1 MNRRDFAKAL
11 AAAGAFGGTLSS
23 TAWAKTEAPPS
34 TPAMA
39 AGPRKHVIVDPERLH
54 QLQQAFLDLR
64 FGMFIHLNMA
74 TFEERE
80 WGDPL
85 LSPMLFNPAHLDTD
99 QWARAAK
106 SANMGYACLTTKH
119 HDGFCLWPTKTG
131 SANVMQSSFPH
142 DVVRRYVD
150 SFRKAGLKVCLYFSI
165 LDLRQD
171 IRARTLTPEKLA
183 LIKAQITELLTGYG
197 PLTALILDGW
207 NASWSRISYGELAYR
222 EIYDLVKSLQP
233 DCLLTDHNAGSYPGT
248 ALYYT
253 DIKQYEQHAGQK
265 IPANSPVPSQSGTT
279 LQSDWFWKKSY
290 PTSEL
295 ASAKTIV
302 DEWLVPFNENH
313 CNLILN
319 VAPNRDGRFDDNA
332 VARLAQIG
340 SLWKNTGPAAPIAR
354 SVTITTPDL
363 AAGKPA
369 WASAS
374 DEAVGPDLA
383 FDNNFRTYWLADKG
397 KTEGWI
403 EIRSS
408 EPLSFNTVSIVEP
421 LHADDYGD
429 ASRITG
435 YKVEIEQGAGWTT
448 IASGTTP
455 VHYQFHELAR
465 VTAHRVRLTVTGRQ
479 PGITELGLYDEPRA
493 G

>member
-1 MNRRDFAKAL
+1 LNRREFAKAL
-11 AAAGAFGGTLSS
+11 AAAGAFSS
-23 TAWAKTEAPPS
+23 GLW
-34 TPAMA
+34 PAVRTMA
-39 AGPRKHVIVDPERLH
+39 ATPSPVARDHVAVDPDRLLA
-54 QLQQAFLDLR
+54 LQQAFLDLR
-64 FGMFIHLNMA
+64 FGMFIHLNLA

-80 WGDPL
+80 WGDPT
-85 LSPMLFNPAHLDTD
+85 LSPKLFDPKHLDTE

-106 SANMGYACLTTKH
+106 SAHMGYACLTTKH
-119 HDGFCLWPTKTG
+119 HDGFCLWPTRTG
-131 SANVMQSSFPH
+131 SANVMQSSYPH
-142 DVVRRYVD
+142 DIVRRYVD

-171 IRARTLTPEKLA
+171 IRARTVTPEKIA
-183 LIKAQITELLTGYG
+183 LIKAQITELLTNYG

-207 NASWSRISYGELAYR
+207 NASWSRISYAELPYR

-265 IPANSPVPSQSGTT
+265 IPSDSPVPSQSGTT
-279 LQSDWFWKKSY
+279 LQSDWFWKKAY

-302 DEWLVPFNENH
+302 EEWLKPFNNNH

-332 VARLAQIG
+332 VARLAEIG
-340 SLWKNTGPAAPIAR
+340 KLWKNEGPAAKIGR

-374 DEAVGPDLA
+374 DEAVGPDQA
-383 FDNNFRTYWLADKG
+383 FDDNFRTYWLADRG
-397 KTEGWI
+397 KNEGWI
-403 EIRSS
+403 EVRFDA
-408 EPLSFNTVSIVEP
+408 PVSFNTVSIVEP
-421 LHADDYGD
+421 RHDEDYGD
-429 ASRITG
+429 TSRIAS
-435 YKVEIEQGAGWTT
+435 YKVEVERDGAWVEVV
-448 IASGTTP
+448 SGTKP
-455 VHYQFHELAR
+455 AHYQFHEVAR
-465 VTAHRVRLTVTGRQ
+465 TTAKRVRLSVAGRQ
-479 PGITELGLYDEPRA
+479 PGITEFGLYDEPRA
-493 G
+493 AG

>member
-1 MNRRDFAKAL
+1 VRPLNRREFAKAL
-11 AAAGAFGGTLSS
+11 AAAGVLGGGSWPVMRARAAS
-23 TAWAKTEAPPS
+23 VSPAPG
-34 TPAMA
+34 T
-39 AGPRKHVIVDPERLH
+39 HVAVNPQRLQ

-80 WGDPL
+80 WGDPA
-85 LSPMLFNPAHLDTD
+85 LSPTLFDPKHLDTD

-131 SANVMQSSFPH
+131 SANVMQSSYPH
-142 DVVRRYVD
+142 DIVRRYVE
-150 SFRKAGLKVCLYFSI
+150 SFRKAGLEVCLYFSI
-165 LDLRQD
+165 LDLRAD
-171 IRARTLTPEKLA
+171 IRARTVTPEKIA
-183 LIKAQITELLTGYG
+183 LIKAQLTEILTSYG

-207 NASWSRISYGELAYR
+207 NAGWSRISYGELAYR

-233 DCLLTDHNAGSYPGT
+233 DCLVTDHNAGSYPGT

-265 IPANSPVPSQSGTT
+265 IPPDSPVPSQSGTT
-279 LQSDWFWKKSY
+279 LQSDWFWKKAY

-302 DEWLVPFNENH
+302 DDWLRPFNDNH

-332 VARLAQIG
+332 VARLAEIG
-340 SLWKNTGPAAPIAR
+340 KLWKNEGPVAKIGR

-374 DEAVGPDLA
+374 DEAVGPDQA
-383 FDNNFRTYWLADKG
+383 FDDNFRSYWLADRG

-403 EIRSS
+403 EVRFDQ
-408 EPLSFNTVSIVEP
+408 PVAFNTLSIVE
-421 LHADDYGD
+421 AIGAEGYGT
-429 ASRITG
+429 ASRIDR
-435 YKVEIEQGAGWTT
+435 YKVEAFREGSWVEV
-448 IASGTTP
+448 ASGGKP
-455 VHYQFHELAR
+455 AHYQFHEIER
-465 VTAHRVRLTVTGRQ
+465 ITASRVRLTVAGRQ
-479 PGITELGLYDEPRA
+479 PGVTELGVYDEPR
-493 G
+493 GG

>member
-1 MNRRDFAKAL
+1 LNRREFAKAL
-11 AAAGAFGGTLSS
+11 AAAGAFSS
-23 TAWAKTEAPPS
+23 GLW
-34 TPAMA
+34 PAVRTMA
-39 AGPRKHVIVDPERLH
+39 ATPSPVARDHVAVDPDRLLA
-54 QLQQAFLDLR
+54 LQQAFLDLR
-64 FGMFIHLNMA
+64 FGMFIHLNLA

-80 WGDPL
+80 WGDPT
-85 LSPMLFNPAHLDTD
+85 LSPKLFDPKHLDTE

-106 SANMGYACLTTKH
+106 SAHMGYACLTTKH
-119 HDGFCLWPTKTG
+119 HDGFCLWPTRTG
-131 SANVMQSSFPH
+131 SANVMQSSYPH

-171 IRARTLTPEKLA
+171 IRARTVTPEKIA
-183 LIKAQITELLTGYG
+183 LIKAQITELLTNYG

-207 NASWSRISYGELAYR
+207 NASWSRISYAELPYR

-265 IPANSPVPSQSGTT
+265 IPSDSPVPSQSGTT
-279 LQSDWFWKKSY
+279 LQSDWFWKKAY

-302 DEWLVPFNENH
+302 EEWLKPFNNNH

-332 VARLAQIG
+332 VARLAEIG
-340 SLWKNTGPAAPIAR
+340 KLWKNEGPAAKIGR

-374 DEAVGPDLA
+374 DEAVGPDQA
-383 FDNNFRTYWLADKG
+383 FDDNFRTYWLADRG
-397 KTEGWI
+397 KNEGWI
-403 EIRSS
+403 EVRFDA
-408 EPLSFNTVSIVEP
+408 PVSFNTLSIVEP
-421 LHADDYGD
+421 RHDEDYGD
-429 ASRITG
+429 TSRIAS
-435 YKVEIEQGAGWTT
+435 YKVEVERDGAWVEVV
-448 IASGTTP
+448 SGTKP
-455 VHYQFHELAR
+455 AHYQFHEVAR
-465 VTAHRVRLTVTGRQ
+465 TTAKRVRLSVAGRQ
-479 PGITELGLYDEPRA
+479 PGITEFGLYDEPRA
-493 G
+493 AG